1 LSHCNVSNYLLVVQ
15 SHVLLI
21 TNPTVNMIWGKN
33 GGQTFKHN
41 EYIIIVYMVT
51 LLRLCQ
57 DAVKARLS
65 DLSILDFSLS

>member
-1 LSHCNVSNYLLVVQ
+1 
-15 SHVLLI
+15 
-21 TNPTVNMIWGKN
+21 MIWGKN